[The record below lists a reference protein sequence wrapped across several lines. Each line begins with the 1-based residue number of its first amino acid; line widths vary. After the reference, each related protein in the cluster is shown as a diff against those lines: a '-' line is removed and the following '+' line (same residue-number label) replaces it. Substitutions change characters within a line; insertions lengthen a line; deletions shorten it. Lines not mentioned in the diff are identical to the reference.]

1 MSTLSYGELFD
12 KSWNA
17 IKENLALSAGLTLV
31 YIVAAA
37 CLSIVPIL
45 GHFLGGLLTPGY
57 VFCLI
62 KLREQKNIEFAD
74 FFWGFMDFN
83 RLLQWV
89 VLNAIKIVLIVIGM
103 IFLVVPGIYLA
114 IGLCLAEP
122 YFVFRKQDGVE
133 AIKASMKLVGQHW
146 WFMFGLIILVGLLN
160 LVGALCFLVGILVT
174 VPMSILIVYYALDAY
189 EKNTPDL
196 HVVNPVS

>member
-37 CLSIVPIL
+37 ALSVIPIL
-45 GHFLGGLLTPGY
+45 GHFLGTLLTPGY

-62 KLREQKNIEFAD
+62 KLRERKNIEFAD

-89 VLNAIKIVLIVIGM
+89 VLNIIKFVLVFIGIVL
-103 IFLVVPGIYLA
+103 LVVPGIYLA
-114 IGLCLAEP
+114 IGLSLAEP
-122 YFVFRKQDGVE
+122 YFVFRQQDGVE
-133 AIKASMKLVGQHW
+133 SIKASMKLVGQHW
-146 WFMFGLIILVGLLN
+146 WFMFGLLSLVCLLN
-160 LVGALCFLVGILVT
+160 LVGLLCFILGILIT
-174 VPMSILIVYYALDAY
+174 VPMSILIVYYALEAY
-189 EKNTPDL
+189 EKNVGNL
-196 HVVNPVS
+196 NAPVSPS